1 MRAVPAFLT
10 TLAMLALARPAS
22 AAEPLSICPDRPGK
36 GTGVC
41 TVPTGHLQVEI
52 DAADLTHDKTAGQTT
67 SFLVVGGTQLKYG
80 VADWLD
86 VEASVSPYQRQTTRD
101 ASGKT
106 SAEGGGDFYLR
117 GKFGLIDEAKG
128 GVGVSVVPY
137 VKVAAARRDLGNGK
151 TEYGVVAP
159 VEFALLGG
167 WKLDLTTEADRLA
180 DTAGGGRHWAGS
192 ETVGI
197 NHSLGRGFTGAVELW
212 GARNWDPSGLVRQY
226 SVDLALAWAP
236 KSGLLQLDG
245 GVNLGL
251 NRQTPDVQLYG
262 GLSRLF

>member
-1 MRAVPAFLT
+1 MRAGPAFLA
-10 TLAMLALARPAS
+10 TLAMLALARPAL

-52 DAADLTHDKTAGQTT
+52 DAADLTHDKSAGQTT
-67 SFLVVGGTQLKYG
+67 SFLVLGGTQLKYG

-86 VEASVSPYQRQTTRD
+86 VEASVTPYQRQITRD
-101 ASGKT
+101 GGGKT
-106 SAEGGGDFYLR
+106 SAAGGGDFYLR
-117 GKFGLIDEAKG
+117 GKVGLVDESKS
-128 GVGVSVVPY
+128 GVGLSIVPY

-159 VEFALLGG
+159 VELVLPAG
-167 WKLDLTTEADRLA
+167 WKLDLTTEADRLENNA
-180 DTAGGGRHWAGS
+180 RDGRHWAGS

-197 NHSLGRGFTGAVELW
+197 NHSLGGGFTGAAEIW
-212 GARNWDPSGLVRQY
+212 GARNWEPSGLVRQY
-226 SVDLALAWAP
+226 SVDLALAWVP

-251 NRQTPDVQLYG
+251 NRQTPDVQIYG